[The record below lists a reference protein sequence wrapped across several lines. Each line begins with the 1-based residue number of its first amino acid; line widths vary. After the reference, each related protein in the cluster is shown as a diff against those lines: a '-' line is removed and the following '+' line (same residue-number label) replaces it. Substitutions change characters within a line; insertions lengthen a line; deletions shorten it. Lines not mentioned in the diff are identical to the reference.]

1 MARVRFVF
9 DTLSLFEDEEAGD
22 THLAVYAS
30 LTAANGAELAAFRWN
45 NLGTKVDEVATYN
58 LGVDPGI
65 PNVVDV
71 ELAGAAT
78 LTVSGFTDDD
88 NAWPDEGSHE
98 NALGSASVVVD
109 SRVPSTLGDLL
120 IGPTQTDN
128 NNTGFDVAVQARIIE
143 EPVRAQLRL
152 TFEKLLLLE
161 DEEAGDTHLAVYVRA
176 LAPAQGGVDA
186 IDRELLRWNN
196 AGAKVDEIN
205 SYPMSAGGVVTT
217 VDLTVG
223 GPTQVWVAGFTDDDN
238 AWPDAGSHENALG
251 QATLV
256 IDPADPDTLGTRR
269 LGPTT
274 TDNGNQGLFITMT
287 SEVLPPDATP
297 DLEIT
302 GVEVTQAIQHFGSA
316 LGPDNSL
323 PLIAGKTT
331 LVRVYLD
338 SGIDPSEGGGTVS
351 GVTGTLTLNHG
362 AFSIGPTAPITA
374 KPIAQV
380 DRNQITDTLNFQI
393 PREQANGK
401 VTMLVQATVGGSVS
415 NPEEL
420 TLDFSPSPQLDILMV
435 RIRSG
440 SMDPPTRSDYFAAI
454 NQLSLIYP
462 IADTVTHPI
471 RFWIVPGSEEF
482 TNTHDLTNV
491 DGMHDLLD
499 DLEDIQ
505 EESADFKKLYA
516 LVPTSV
522 PMART
527 GTSRPSDNVALGHDL
542 IMESVGH
549 ELGHVYGLDHAP
561 CGGPDDVDDD
571 FVPPDGSIGDVGVDP
586 VALVT
591 FPASTKDFMSYCGD
605 RGASKYENLWVSGYH
620 WAKLHRT
627 LADI

>member
-9 DTLSLFEDEEAGD
+9 DELSLFEDEEAGD
-22 THLAVYAS
+22 THLALYAS
-30 LTAANGAELAAFRWN
+30 LTAADGAQLANFRWN

-71 ELAGAAT
+71 ELAGIAT

-88 NAWPDEGSHE
+88 NPWPDEGSHE

-120 IGPTQTDN
+120 IGPTRTDN
-128 NNTGFDVAVQARIIE
+128 GNTGFDVAVQARIIAG
-143 EPVRAQLRL
+143 PAPAQMRL
-152 TFEKLLLLE
+152 TFEKLMLLE

-176 LAPAQGGVDA
+176 LASAQGGVGA
-186 IDRELLRWNN
+186 IDQELLRWNN
-196 AGAKVDEIN
+196 AGDKVDEIN
-205 SYPMSAGGVVTT
+205 SYPMSAGGVITT

-223 GPTQVWVAGFTDDDN
+223 GPTQIWVAGFTDDDN
-238 AWPDAGSHENALG
+238 AFPDGGSHENALG
-251 QATLV
+251 QATFV

-274 TDNGNQGLFITMT
+274 TDNGNQGFFITMT
-287 SEVLPPDATP
+287 SEVLPPDASP

-323 PLIAGKTT
+323 PLIAGKKT

-338 SGIDPSEGGGTVS
+338 SGIDPSEGGGTVP
-351 GVTGTLTLNHG
+351 GVTGTLTLNNG
-362 AFSIGPTAPITA
+362 SFSTGPNTSITA
-374 KPIAQV
+374 RPIAQV
-380 DRNQITDTLNFQI
+380 DRNKIDHTLNFII
-393 PREQANGK
+393 PAEQATGK
-401 VTMLVQATVGGSVS
+401 VTLLVQATVGGSVS
-415 NPEEL
+415 NPVEFP
-420 TLDFSPSPQLDILMV
+420 LDFSPSPHLDILMV
-435 RIRSG
+435 RVRSG
-440 SMDPPTRSDYFAAI
+440 SMGPPTRSDYFTAVT
-454 NQLSLIYP
+454 QLPLIYP
-462 IADTVTHPI
+462 IADAGAI
-471 RFWIVPGSEEF
+471 QFWVVPGSEVV
-482 TNTHDLTNV
+482 TNTHDLTK
-491 DGMHDLLD
+491 DEGMSDLLD

-505 EESADFKKLYA
+505 EESAEFKKLYA
-516 LVPTSV
+516 LVPNNV
-522 PMART
+522 PMARF
-527 GTSRPSDNVALGHDL
+527 GISRPGDNVALGQSF

-561 CGGPDDVDDD
+561 CGGPADPDED

-586 VALVT
+586 DTLVT
-591 FPASTKDFMSYCGD
+591 FPASTSDFMSYCGD
-605 RGASKYENLWVSGYH
+605 HGATAYENQWVSGYH

>member
-1 MARVRFVF
+1 MTRVRFVF

-30 LTAANGAELAAFRWN
+30 LKAADGAELATFRWN
-45 NLGTKVDEVATYN
+45 NLGTKVDEVATYA

-71 ELAGAAT
+71 ELDGIAT

-88 NAWPDEGSHE
+88 NPWADEGSHE

-109 SRVPSTLGDLL
+109 SRVPATLGDLL

-128 NNTGFDVAVQARIIE
+128 NNTGFDVAVQARIIA
-143 EPVRAQLRL
+143 EPVRAQVRL
-152 TFEKLLLLE
+152 TFEQLLLLE

-176 LAPAQGGVDA
+176 LALAQGGVGA
-186 IDRELLRWNN
+186 IDRGLLRWNN
-196 AGAKVDEIN
+196 AGGKVNEIN

-223 GPTQVWVAGFTDDDN
+223 GPTQIWVAGFTDDDN

-256 IDPADPDTLGTRR
+256 IDPTDPDTLGTRR

-274 TDNGNQGLFITMT
+274 TDNGNQGFFITMT

-297 DLEIT
+297 DLEVT

-338 SGIDPSEGGGTVS
+338 SGIDPSEGGGTVP
-351 GVTGTLTLNHG
+351 GVTGTLTLNNG
-362 AFSIGPTAPITA
+362 AFSTGPKAPIIA

-380 DRNQITDTLNFQI
+380 DRNQITDTLNFII
-393 PREQANGK
+393 PAAQATGK
-401 VTMLVQATVGGSVS
+401 ATMLVQATVGGSVS
-415 NPEEL
+415 NPVEL
-420 TLDFSPSPQLDILMV
+420 LLEFSPSPRLDILMV
-435 RIRSG
+435 RVRSG
-440 SMDPPTRSDYFAAI
+440 SIGPPTRLDYFAAV
-454 NQLSLIYP
+454 NRLPLIYP
-462 IADTVTHPI
+462 IADNGALQ
-471 RFWIVPGSEEF
+471 FWVVPGSEVV
-482 TNTHDLTNV
+482 TNTHDLATD
-491 DGMHDLLD
+491 DGMSDFLD

-516 LVPTSV
+516 LVPNNV
-522 PMART
+522 PMARF
-527 GTSRPSDNVALGHDL
+527 GKSRPGDNVALGWSFV
-542 IMESVGH
+542 MESVGH

-561 CGGPDDVDDD
+561 CGGPDDPDED

-586 VALVT
+586 DTLVT
-591 FPASTKDFMSYCGD
+591 FPASTSDFMSYCGD
-605 RGASKYENLWVSGYH
+605 RGASTYENQWVSGYH